1 MAITPMIEAPTIS
14 TTRFEYLVVP
24 LKEAKNVKKDEDV
37 FAPEQLNE
45 LGEEGWE
52 AVGLSLKY
60 GDFIAWPVVLLK
72 RPGLSQR
79 LGYREGARLGRSRDL
94 CASRSLGGLPRAVPQ
109 LSPMAGVVGDSI
121 IDT

>member
-1 MAITPMIEAPTIS
+1 MTTTPMIDAPTIP

-24 LKEAKNVKKDEDV
+24 LKDAKNVKKDDDV

-60 GDFIAWPVVLLK
+60 GDLMAWPVVLLK
-72 RPGLSQR
+72 RPL
-79 LGYREGARLGRSRDL
+79 E
-94 CASRSLGGLPRAVPQ
+94 
-109 LSPMAGVVGDSI
+109 
-121 IDT
+121 